1 MITIISP
8 AKTLDFTEDNR
19 VNHSSK
25 PFFLKDAAIIA
36 TELKDYAPEEIEKLM
51 GVSPKIAELN
61 YNRYKEWNAKE
72 KNNIKPAI
80 LAFRGDVYQALNVD
94 TLTKENLDFA
104 NDHLRILS
112 GLYGILRPYD
122 NVMPYRLEMGIS
134 LKFKD
139 YNNLYEFWKEKLTE
153 KIQEEL
159 STHKHR
165 TLINLASEE
174 YSKAINL
181 KELPEYIKVINI
193 SFKEFRDGKYKTI
206 GILAKRAR
214 GYMTRYILENFID
227 NPEELKEFDVEGYK
241 FNEEMSSNKNWV
253 FIRN

>member
-19 VNHSSK
+19 VNHRSK
-25 PFFLKDAAIIA
+25 PCFLKEASIIA
-36 TELKDYAPEEIEKLM
+36 KNLKGYAPEEIEKLM

-61 YNRYKEWNAKE
+61 YNRYKEWNANE
-72 KNNIKPAI
+72 TNNIKPAI
-80 LAFRGDVYQALNVD
+80 LAFRGDVYQALNVN

-104 NDHLRILS
+104 NDNLRILS

-122 NVMPYRLEMGIS
+122 NIMPYRLEMGTS
-134 LKFKD
+134 LKIQD
-139 YNNLYEFWKEKLTE
+139 YKNLYEFWKEKLTE
-153 KIQEEL
+153 KIQKEL
-159 STHKHR
+159 SAHKHKA
-165 TLINLASEE
+165 LINLASEE

-181 KELPEYIKVINI
+181 KELPEDIKVINI
-193 SFKEFRDGKYKTI
+193 SFKEFRDGQYKTI

-214 GYMTRYILENFID
+214 GYMTKFILENLID
-227 NPEELKEFDVEGYK
+227 NPEEIKGFTIEGYE

-253 FIRN
+253 FVRN